1 MVSATLPSAGVL
13 RHQALGSEPL
23 RNWFIL
29 QRSKKKKPL
38 VSCPVFQPLVL
49 VTPGL
54 HSSDLVRVRVSPQTL
69 GKYTLAVD
77 NVCILLQSDDV
88 LEVTVS

>member
-1 MVSATLPSAGVL
+1 MYCIPA
-13 RHQALGSEPL
+13 
-23 RNWFIL
+23 
-29 QRSKKKKPL
+29 
-38 VSCPVFQPLVL
+38 SCACRRCIA
-49 VTPGL
+49 PGL

-77 NVCILLQSDDV
+77 NVYILLQSDDV